1 MPLSVFAALR
11 GRFCISLFSLYLV
24 DVFSDIAFD
33 VLADSSYAEILSE
46 FSVTFKAVMESIGE
60 SQGHEEM
67 CAAQGLF
74 TE

>member
-24 DVFSDIAFD
+24 DVFADISFD
-33 VLADSSYAEILSE
+33 VLADSFHAEILAE
-46 FSVTFKAVMESIGE
+46 FSVTFKAVMEGVGE

-67 CAAQGLF
+67 CAAEGLF